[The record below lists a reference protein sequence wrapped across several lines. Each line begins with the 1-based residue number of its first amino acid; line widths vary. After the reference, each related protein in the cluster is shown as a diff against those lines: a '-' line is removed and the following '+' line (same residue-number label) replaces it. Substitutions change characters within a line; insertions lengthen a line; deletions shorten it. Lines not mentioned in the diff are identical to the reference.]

1 METWM
6 NHLLELSFL
15 LLSVTYREVVRHILK
30 QERKRKRKHKRKH
43 KKKK

>member
-30 QERKRKRKHKRKH
+30 QERKRKRKHK
-43 KKKK
+43 KKKKK